1 MERAMSGPDPKDYD
15 DPDKFEADWRGY
27 NEGGQTI
34 QVDSDEE
41 GNIDPDSLIGPLPGL
56 DDDDDDDDDE

>member
-1 MERAMSGPDPKDYD
+1 MTEPKPEEYD
-15 DPDKFEADWRGY
+15 DPDEFEAAWREY

-34 QVDSDEE
+34 QLDVDDE

-56 DDDDDDDDDE
+56 DDDDDDD